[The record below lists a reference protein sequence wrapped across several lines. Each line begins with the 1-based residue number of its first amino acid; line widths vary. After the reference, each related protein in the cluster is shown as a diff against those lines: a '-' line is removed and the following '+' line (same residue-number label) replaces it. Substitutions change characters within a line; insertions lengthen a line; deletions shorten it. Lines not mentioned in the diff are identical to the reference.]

1 MEDDLFL
8 GPGTVIGCVWSNRA
22 TREAFVLVWNGIF
35 EAIETITGKALNFKV
50 FSKTS
55 SLLGALGDSE
65 GAQAQAL
72 GDVIIL
78 RRLNL
83 PEVDGMATVDVD
95 TILMFVWKTC
105 LVHFIRCALP
115 SPILNTLT

>member
-1 MEDDLFL
+1 MEIDYILVT
-8 GPGTVIGCVWSNRA
+8 GTVIGRVWSNRA

-35 EAIETITGKALNFKV
+35 EAIQTITGQSLNFKV
-50 FSKTS
+50 FSKSS

-83 PEVDGMATVDVD
+83 KAVDGVATVDVD

-105 LVHFIRCALP
+105 LVHFKRCVAFQ
-115 SPILNTLT
+115 T